1 MKKDPSFRPCDV
13 SRPTERPENVGVKRR
28 PRPFGTDV
36 NEFVIVE
43 TGFIVLNV
51 SGVLNVV
58 GRVLNVGGVLHVVSD
73 VPKLVEPVG

>member
-51 SGVLNVV
+51 DGF
-58 GRVLNVGGVLHVVSD
+58 LNVGGVLHVVSD